1 MQKISKNL
9 SVYEGVVNVGV
20 LSEKENDGKTLL
32 IDCASGVVEAVG
44 SAERVLFTHG
54 HRDQTAGLDEFA
66 VRPKVYAPAAE
77 RAMFENASERWTGPE
92 AQYHLYNDRPT
103 PPLLTE
109 SMHVDGFLEDGDCV
123 EWGGAL
129 VWAVATP
136 GHTDGGMSYLID
148 ADGVR
153 AAFTGDLIYGPGQ
166 VWDVHSMQK
175 RFAFFTDYHGFLGT
189 RDELIGS
196 LRRVLEWKPDVM
208 VPSHGAPIEDSSSAV
223 DLLAERLERCYDRYV
238 AASAVRHY
246 FPEVFG
252 EFDGA
257 EGHMPFGETLETPA
271 FLRKIGTTWAVLSE
285 NGEAFVMDC
294 GTPRVVDTFEKWIEA
309 GEISKITGFWI
320 THYHDDHVD
329 GVPEFQRR
337 FDVPTWAS
345 PVVADVVKRPRDW
358 RIPCLS
364 EAEARVDH
372 EPADGESWRWNE
384 FWMTSFFFP
393 GQTYYHGG
401 LLVQGRGMRLLFAGD
416 SFTPSGMDDY
426 CAANR
431 NLLGEG
437 VGYDRCLTLMD
448 RLKPTHVFNCHVEQ
462 PFRFTSGQL
471 QAMRALLREREAL
484 FGELAP
490 WDHANYGLDPHW
502 ARCDPYAQTVQ
513 AGETAA
519 IRVEITNHSADA
531 STTQIRPL
539 LPSGWRVQDESGAV
553 PVKAGGLAAEI
564 RTPAKSVGGAAFRLT
579 IPSNADAKRTPI
591 PFHIVHRGRDLGP
604 FREAVLD
611 IETP

>member
-1 MQKISKNL
+1 MHKISKSL
-9 SVYEGVVNVGV
+9 SLYKGVVHVGV
-20 LSEKENDGKTLL
+20 LNKKENGGETLL
-32 IDCASGVVEAVG
+32 IDCAVGAAEAVG
-44 SAERVLFTHG
+44 SASRVLFTHG
-54 HRDQTAGLDEFA
+54 HRDQTAGLEEFA
-66 VRPKVYAPAAE
+66 VRPKVYVPAAE
-77 RAMFENASERWTGPE
+77 RELFENAAERWTGPE

-109 SMHVDGFLEDGDCV
+109 SMHADGFLEDGDCV

-129 VWAVATP
+129 VWAVPTP

-189 RDELIGS
+189 RDELINS
-196 LRRVLEWKPDVM
+196 LRRVLEWKPDVII
-208 VPSHGAPIEDSSSAV
+208 PSHGAPIEDPSAAV
-223 DLLAERLERCYDRYV
+223 DLLERRLERCYDRYI
-238 AASAVRHY
+238 AGSAVRHY
-246 FPEVFG
+246 FPEVFA

-257 EGHMPFGETLETPA
+257 EGHMPFGETLETPP
-271 FLRKIGTTWAVLSE
+271 FLRKVGTTWAVLSE
-285 NGEAFVMDC
+285 SGEAFVMDC
-294 GTPRVVDTFEKWIEA
+294 GSPRAVKTLEEWMEA
-309 GEISKITGFWI
+309 GEFSKITGFWI

-329 GVPEFQRR
+329 AVPEFQRK

-345 PVVADVVKRPRDW
+345 PVVADVVKRPRAW

-401 LLVQGRGMRLLFAGD
+401 LLVEGRGMRLLFAGD

-437 VGYDRCLTLMD
+437 VGYDRCLTLID
-448 RLKPTHVFNCHVEQ
+448 ALQPTHIFNCHVEQ
-462 PFRFTSGQL
+462 PFRFTDAQI
-471 QAMRALLREREAL
+471 QTMRALLREREAL
-484 FGELAP
+484 FGELTP

-513 AGETAA
+513 AGGSAA

-531 STTQIRPL
+531 SMTQIRPL
-539 LPSGWRVQDESGAV
+539 LPSGWRVQDERGAV
-553 PVKAGGLAAEI
+553 PVEAEI
-564 RTPAKSVGGAAFRLT
+564 RTPAKSVGAAAFRVS
-579 IPSNADAKRTPI
+579 IPADAEAKRTPL
-591 PFHIVHRGRDLGP
+591 PFHIVHRGRDLGA

-611 IETP
+611 IEAS